1 MRQQL
6 IEFYLAFRNEF
17 LTIERFASYHN
28 LSYAQALQL
37 VNLGR
42 ELWIENNQDL

>member
-17 LTIERFASYHN
+17 LTIERFASWQN
-28 LSYAQALQL
+28 LSYDQALQL

-42 ELWIENNQDL
+42 DLWTENKQGL